1 MAPVK
6 NEILMSAYNRAMK
19 VKKEILVSEYDG
31 PTVNFGERPTAR
43 EAGAETS
50 GYAVHRTGYMEAP
63 PQVAGLAAEE
73 VEGEA
78 RPQILRLSEE

>member
-1 MAPVK
+1 MK
-6 NEILMSAYNRAMK
+6 IKKEILMS
-19 VKKEILVSEYDG
+19 EYDG
-31 PTVNFGERPTAR
+31 QTVDFGERRTAT

-50 GYAVHRTGYMEAP
+50 GYAVHRAGYMEAP

-78 RPQILRLSEE
+78 RPQILRLPEE